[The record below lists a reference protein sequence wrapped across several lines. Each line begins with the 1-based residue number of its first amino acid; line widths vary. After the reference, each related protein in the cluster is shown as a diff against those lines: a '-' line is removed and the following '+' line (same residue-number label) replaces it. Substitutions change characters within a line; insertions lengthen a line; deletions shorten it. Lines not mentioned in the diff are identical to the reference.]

1 MLQCV
6 VMCCSALQCVAVC
19 CSVLHCVVVRAR
31 KTCVRVR
38 VCMHAYYCVCAHAL
52 HHTAT
57 HYNTLQH
64 TATHC
69 NTLQHTATHGNH
81 CNILHHATHC
91 NTRVLWHTCGWVHT
105 TRAKEARKKKRGS
118 NKREDIYKRGDILQ
132 KRPIILN
139 ETSGFEPKSARP
151 GTLQK

>member
-6 VMCCSALQCVAVC
+6 VMCCSAMQCVAVC

-69 NTLQHTATHGNH
+69 NTLQHTATT
-81 CNILHHATHC
+81 ATYYTMQHTSTHVC
-91 NTRVLWHTCGWVHT
+91 CGIHVGGCTPRVQ
-105 TRAKEARKKKRGS
+105 RKRGK
-118 NKREDIYKRGDILQ
+118 KREDQIKERIFIKEGIFCKRDL
-132 KRPIILN
+132 
-139 ETSGFEPKSARP
+139 
-151 GTLQK
+151 